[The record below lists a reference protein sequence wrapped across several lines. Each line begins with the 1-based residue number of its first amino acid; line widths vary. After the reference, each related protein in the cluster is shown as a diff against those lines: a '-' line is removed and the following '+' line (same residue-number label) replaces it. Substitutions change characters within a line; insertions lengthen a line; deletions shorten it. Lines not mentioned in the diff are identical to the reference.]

1 VKKTQEQALEI
12 QIKEL
17 RLALGL
23 TQEQFASKI
32 GVTFTTVNRWE
43 NGKSKQSPLALG
55 RIAALHKEEYHSNKI

>member
-1 VKKTQEQALEI
+1 MKKTQDQALEI

-32 GVTFTTVNRWE
+32 GVMFMTVNRWE
-43 NGKSKQSPLALG
+43 NGKSKPLAPG
-55 RIAALHKEEYHSNKI
+55 RIAALRKEEYHSDKI